1 MRTRR
6 GRWRRTHLVS
16 NVLVGWVLGDDVVI
30 TVVITLSHVS
40 HSPTVCLI
48 LPATAGRVMWV
59 LWLLRSSESR
69 VCVVSQP
76 AQPELWVPTWSK
88 LSNSDQVSRSHRH
101 LPPPTINALSP
112 TLVMSAIYW
121 SVQVS
126 PLVSTPW
133 LTLDVRKKC
142 FTRIKVDSPG
152 SWGKLT
158 QLVGLFN
165 HPALYCPS
173 SSAFVSTFVSTL
185 F

>member
-1 MRTRR
+1 MRTRGR
-6 GRWRRTHLVS
+6 GGGERRWRRWRGTHLVS

-101 LPPPTINALSP
+101 LPPPTINALS
-112 TLVMSAIYW
+112 LSGNVWYLLI
-121 SVQVS
+121 
-126 PLVSTPW
+126 
-133 LTLDVRKKC
+133 
-142 FTRIKVDSPG
+142 SPG
-152 SWGKLT
+152 ISTCLHTLADTGREKEMFYKNKSWLSGELR
-158 QLVGLFN
+158 
-165 HPALYCPS
+165 
-173 SSAFVSTFVSTL
+173 
-185 F
+185 